1 MQEVLAITPVLKEM
15 MLQKVE
21 ADDLDAAARHEGMQT
36 LAEDALFKAAQGLI
50 SLEEA
55 LNLASE

>member
-1 MQEVLAITPVLKEM
+1 VLAITPVLKDM
-15 MLQKVE
+15 MLQKAGEEDIE
-21 ADDLDAAARHEGMQT
+21 AVAREEGMLT
-36 LAEDALFKAAQGLI
+36 FAEEALFKAAQGLI